1 MCEYLLDLWNQCFI
15 SYQNRLNFLQ
25 SLQMREAKSIYAALE
40 NETCKLAEFKNESQ
54 HIYKLIR
61 KKENSFGNLFT

>member
-1 MCEYLLDLWNQCFI
+1 
-15 SYQNRLNFLQ
+15 
-25 SLQMREAKSIYAALE
+25 MREAKSIYTALE

-61 KKENSFGNLFT
+61 KKEAQFGNLFTQKYS